1 MIKSTSKPTYVGLE
15 VFLYP
20 PYIRHVLL
28 PNQACSRSLLAHML
42 HDTTKGYCTVS
53 TKQWLNYP
61 TFVVHLSNQPKN
73 KMKKLLFLLAVS
85 ALGALGSCDK
95 RNEPSVAPTPT
106 PQPAPT
112 PAPQPT
118 PMPTPPAPTPTP
130 TPPPAPT
137 PPPEPAPTT
146 APAPTPAPTAQF
158 DYIYKIEFGYKNH
171 FTTAAT
177 FTYNYDSQKRI
188 TSYTKAYFVNTQTSV
203 YTGLLSYAQHS
214 VTLTIDYNKVYK
226 SNLTKPTELT
236 LFMDG
241 HGKATKLVETRY
253 FKTQTE
259 VNPEEG
265 YTFDNDGHLTSA
277 KSLAISKVDLTWLE
291 GNMTRFVYH
300 RGYTRTVDR
309 TYTSTLN
316 RTYPDINFIL
326 YSTLPAQEG
335 KPFWT
340 DQLGLRSKNLIA
352 SVTNKK
358 DTPDESAENITYT
371 YTLDAK
377 GRPSTVEVNDGKS
390 TPYFLSITYLEQ

>member
-1 MIKSTSKPTYVGLE
+1 
-15 VFLYP
+15 
-20 PYIRHVLL
+20 
-28 PNQACSRSLLAHML
+28 
-42 HDTTKGYCTVS
+42 
-53 TKQWLNYP
+53 
-61 TFVVHLSNQPKN
+61 
-73 KMKKLLFLLAVS
+73 MKKLLFLLAVS
-85 ALGALGSCDK
+85 ALGALGSCGK

-112 PAPQPT
+112 PVPTPAPQPT
-118 PMPTPPAPTPTP
+118 PTPTPPAPTPTP
-130 TPPPAPT
+130 PPT
-137 PPPEPAPTT
+137 PTPK
-146 APAPTPAPTAQF
+146 PAPTPAPTAQF

-316 RTYPDINFIL
+316 RTFPDINFIL

-352 SVTNKK
+352 SVTDKK